1 MEQIIIKR
9 GNTLIPL
16 ASKKTATSIKSATQ
30 NVALLGDDT
39 LNIVVVSPFKLDFLI
54 GDTTFVYGNIYK
66 LNRLPKV
73 KKNGMYEFEYELE
86 FEGAQYD
93 MMRVTYDLTIDTTS
107 NQLADVSGDSL
118 TGNLRRFAKVMVSN
132 LNRVFKNMWELGE
145 CPDTAEDKTLT
156 FSESENCVSVIQN
169 LCKEFETEFEV
180 LYSGYSGKYT
190 INFKKIGKTFPYK
203 FEFGKNNGL
212 YQLTRENVSTSNI
225 VTRLKVYGSTE
236 NITAKYRAQR
246 LCLPNRSKRDCIED
260 AAAVRKYGIWEARKY
275 FDDIKPSRTGKVEK
289 IFSDSVLKFVDSTM
303 FDLNEKD
310 ESGNTKYLL
319 AETSAKV
326 HFNTGNLAGY
336 EFEVH
341 SYDHA
346 THTFTLKKDRQT
358 NAEMFSLPKVHRHSV
373 SARKTNTS

>member
-118 TGNLRRFAKVMVSN
+118 TGNLRRFATVMVSN

-156 FSESENCVSVIQN
+156 FSESENCLSVIHN
-169 LCKEFETEFEV
+169 LCKEFNTEFEV
-180 LYSGYSGKYT
+180 L
-190 INFKKIGKTFPYK
+190 
-203 FEFGKNNGL
+203 
-212 YQLTRENVSTSNI
+212 
-225 VTRLKVYGSTE
+225 
-236 NITAKYRAQR
+236 
-246 LCLPNRSKRDCIED
+246 
-260 AAAVRKYGIWEARKY
+260 
-275 FDDIKPSRTGKVEK
+275 
-289 IFSDSVLKFVDSTM
+289 
-303 FDLNEKD
+303 
-310 ESGNTKYLL
+310 
-319 AETSAKV
+319 
-326 HFNTGNLAGY
+326 
-336 EFEVH
+336 
-341 SYDHA
+341 
-346 THTFTLKKDRQT
+346 
-358 NAEMFSLPKVHRHSV
+358 
-373 SARKTNTS
+373 